1 MSTGRASSRDAPR
14 PTCPIASANAPASAV
29 TVVPLGSCNPGKSS
43 AGSSRSVPSY
53 AAQRIVAW
61 LWSVSNSTG
70 AFDRLFTVSPS
81 SRAGTSAIPDSV
93 TCTEIDSRA
102 DTSRSV
108 VMSVSSPPSAASIN
122 TPVSAG
128 IPGRDDTPR
137 WTVCKA
143 SESASRSHRNFN
155 VATPCCS

>member
-1 MSTGRASSRDAPR
+1 MR
-14 PTCPIASANAPASAV
+14 
-29 TVVPLGSCNPGKSS
+29 
-43 AGSSRSVPSY
+43 
-53 AAQRIVAW
+53 AW

-70 AFDRLFTVSPS
+70 ASDSDFTVSPS
-81 SRAGTSAIPDSV
+81 SRAGTSAAPASV
-93 TCTEIDSRA
+93 TCTAIVSRA

-108 VMSVSSPPSAASIN
+108 VMSVSSPPSPASIS

-137 WTVCKA
+137 WTVCNA
-143 SESASRSHRNFN
+143 SESASRSHRNFT